1 MPIKSPSNRKAFG
14 IKYAKYPAARNL
26 FNRHLPRKPEY
37 DTQRLVDPNEY
48 KIDNQYSRQKL

>member
-37 DTQRLVDPNEY
+37 DTQRLADPNEY
-48 KIDNQYSRQKL
+48 KIDNQYSR